1 MKAGQLAE
9 NISKIIDVQFSDNVD
24 MSSVQ
29 VTINSFLNQ
38 NTLQVCVIAE
48 LKR

>member
-1 MKAGQLAE
+1 MQAGQLAE

-29 VTINSFLNQ
+29 VTIEVK
-38 NTLQVCVIAE
+38 TE
-48 LKR
+48 LLHSSGMVH

>member
-1 MKAGQLAE
+1 MQAGQLAE

-29 VTINSFLNQ
+29 VTTEVTTEFLHSSGM
-38 NTLQVCVIAE
+38 VH
-48 LKR
+48 

>member
-29 VTINSFLNQ
+29 VTIKSFRNSNS
-38 NTLQVCVIAE
+38 LQVCVIV
-48 LKR
+48 